1 MKQKVDFFLKKL
13 FSNLV
18 QNLVSKLPPSPNI
31 FTESKVASYYD
42 NIDFKN
48 SSFPFSKFKIEFKV
62 LTHLRH
68 LASITYLELSLNF
81 QKMMVISQ
89 QDQYLN
95 FTISLSN
102 LIRSI
107 KIVVIAKMKPL
118 FTKGSKI
125 DPQNYQLIS
134 LLALLS
140 KLIERVADGQTQ
152 EFLSENKI
160 LFTFQSGFRRNY
172 STNTGLGHLT
182 DKITFDFQK
191 GCLME

>member
-1 MKQKVDFFLKKL
+1 
-13 FSNLV
+13 
-18 QNLVSKLPPSPNI
+18 
-31 FTESKVASYYD
+31 
-42 NIDFKN
+42 
-48 SSFPFSKFKIEFKV
+48 
-62 LTHLRH
+62 
-68 LASITYLELSLNF
+68 
-81 QKMMVISQ
+81 
-89 QDQYLN
+89 
-95 FTISLSN
+95 
-102 LIRSI
+102 
-107 KIVVIAKMKPL
+107 MKPL

-140 KLIERVADGQTQ
+140 KLIERVVDGQTQ

-160 LFTFQSGFRRNY
+160 LFTFHSGFRRNY